1 MKVAPYYALPRG
13 LALED
18 LWHNNNEC
26 ELGLSIGPRDRLPGK
41 GKSRSRKHCPY
52 CEALNKPR
60 PKVTRW

>member
-52 CEALNKPR
+52 
-60 PKVTRW
+60 